1 MKVSHETYV
10 HLNKYDDKKYVVFDF
25 DASDSGYVLVN
36 KQVVTLDIPDD
47 FDPTATKIDMLQKEI
62 QFAEKEFSERVTKL
76 KEEISKLTALTFE
89 VTT

>member
-25 DASDSGYVLVN
+25 DASESGYVLVN
-36 KQVVTLDIPDD
+36 KQAVTLEIPDG

-62 QFAEKEFSERVTKL
+62 KRAEEEFSERVMKL
-76 KEEISKLTALTFE
+76 KAEISKLTAITFE
-89 VTT
+89 VEA

>member
-36 KQVVTLDIPDD
+36 KQAVTLDIPDG
-47 FDPTATKIDMLQKEI
+47 FDPTATKISMLNKEI

-89 VTT
+89 ATS

>member
-89 VTT
+89 ATS

>member
-1 MKVSHETYV
+1 MKVSHELYV
-10 HLNKYDDKKYVVFDF
+10 HLSKHDDTKYACFNFDV
-25 DASDSGYVLVN
+25 SDSGYVLVN

-62 QFAEKEFSERVTKL
+62 QFAEKEFSKRVTKL
-76 KEEISKLTALTFE
+76 KEEIGKLTALTFE

>member
-1 MKVSHETYV
+1 MKVLHETYV
-10 HLNKYDDKKYVVFDF
+10 HLHKYKEGKYVVFDF

-36 KQVVTLDIPDD
+36 KQSVELDIPDG

-62 QFAEKEFSERVTKL
+62 QFAEKEFSERVMKL
-76 KEEISKLTALTFE
+76 KEEIGKLTALTFE

>member
-62 QFAEKEFSERVTKL
+62 QFAEKEFSERVMKL
-76 KEEISKLTALTFE
+76 KEEIGKLTALTFE
-89 VTT
+89 ATT

>member
-10 HLNKYDDKKYVVFDF
+10 HLNKYNDKNYVVFDF

-36 KQVVTLDIPDD
+36 KQVVTLDIPDN

-62 QFAEKEFSERVTKL
+62 QFAEKEFSKRVTKL
-76 KEEISKLTALTFE
+76 KEEIGKLTALTFE

>member
-62 QFAEKEFSERVTKL
+62 QFAEKEFSKRVTKL
-76 KEEISKLTALTFE
+76 KEEISKLQALTFE
-89 VTT
+89 VEA

>member
-10 HLNKYDDKKYVVFDF
+10 YLNKYDDKKFVCFDF

-62 QFAEKEFSERVTKL
+62 QFAEKEFSERVMKL
-76 KEEISKLTALTFE
+76 KEEIGKLTALTFE
-89 VTT
+89 ATT

>member
-36 KQVVTLDIPDD
+36 KQVVTLDIPDN

-62 QFAEKEFSERVTKL
+62 QFAEKEFSKRVTKL
-76 KEEISKLTALTFE
+76 KEEIGKLTALTFE

>member
-62 QFAEKEFSERVTKL
+62 QIAEKEFSKRVTRL
-76 KEEISKLTALTFE
+76 KEEIGKLTALTFR
-89 VTT
+89 

>member
-36 KQVVTLDIPDD
+36 KQVVTLDIPDN

-89 VTT
+89 ATS

>member
-36 KQVVTLDIPDD
+36 KQAVTLEIPDG

-62 QFAEKEFSERVTKL
+62 QFAEKEFSERVMKL
-76 KEEISKLTALTFE
+76 KEEIGKLTALTFE
-89 VTT
+89 ATT

>member
-10 HLNKYDDKKYVVFDF
+10 HLNKYNDKNYVVFDF

-36 KQVVTLDIPDD
+36 KQAVTLDIPDN

-62 QFAEKEFSERVTKL
+62 QIAEKEFSERVMKL
-76 KEEISKLTALTFE
+76 KEEISKLTAIGCE
-89 VTT
+89 VAT

>member
-25 DASDSGYVLVN
+25 DASESGYVLVN

-62 QFAEKEFSERVTKL
+62 QFAEKEFSKRVTKL
-76 KEEISKLTALTFE
+76 KEEIGKLTALTFE

>member
-36 KQVVTLDIPDD
+36 KQAVTLEIPDG

-62 QFAEKEFSERVTKL
+62 KRAEEEISERVMKL
-76 KEEISKLTALTFE
+76 KEEISKLTAIGCE
-89 VTT
+89 VAT

>member
-1 MKVSHETYV
+1 MKVSHELYV
-10 HLNKYDDKKYVVFDF
+10 HLNKYNDKKYVVFDF

-62 QFAEKEFSERVTKL
+62 QFAEKEFSKRVTKL
-76 KEEISKLTALTFE
+76 KEEIGKLTALTFE

>member
-1 MKVSHETYV
+1 MKVSHELYV
-10 HLNKYDDKKYVVFDF
+10 HLSKHDDTRYVCFDF

-36 KQVVTLDIPDD
+36 KQAVTLDIPDG
-47 FDPTATKIDMLQKEI
+47 FDPTATKISMLNKEI

-89 VTT
+89 ATS

>member
-25 DASDSGYVLVN
+25 DAGDSGYVLVN

-62 QFAEKEFSERVTKL
+62 QFAEKEFSKRVTKL
-76 KEEISKLTALTFE
+76 KEEIGKLTALTFE

>member
-36 KQVVTLDIPDD
+36 KQVVTLDIPHN
-47 FDPTATKIDMLQKEI
+47 FDPTATKIALLQKEI

-89 VTT
+89 ATS

>member
-10 HLNKYDDKKYVVFDF
+10 HLNKYNDKKYVVFDF

-62 QFAEKEFSERVTKL
+62 QFAEKEFSKRVTKL
-76 KEEISKLTALTFE
+76 KEEIGKLTALTFE